1 MEVPVRERGVQSR
14 RARAAE
20 SGTNPTG
27 SSSGGGPGYWPI
39 VAIIAVIVATAGWT
53 TVGVMVMNSKPGDVA
68 SVPSASDEP
77 IDEEESPPDDE
88 APVPES
94 HTFPDLEALLPT
106 EADGTKL
113 TVQSFTGAD
122 VLVDDAWGTSV
133 TQFLTSIGKTPT
145 DLQAARAEDPD
156 GVIDLDSIWAFRVAG
171 VKPETLRD
179 AIVNG
184 WRVDFPDLTTSNATI
199 EGKDVMKGSF
209 GEDAIGSIW
218 YIHDGIV
225 YDIES
230 YDEALATSILASLP
244 PSTAPATSPAASPAA
259 SSAASASPAP

>member
-1 MEVPVRERGVQSR
+1 MRERGVQSR
-14 RARAAE
+14 RARTAE
-20 SGTNPTG
+20 SGTNPTE
-27 SSSGGGPGYWPI
+27 SKPGGGAGYWPI

-53 TVGVMVMNSKPGDVA
+53 TVGVLVMNDKPADIA
-68 SVPSASDEP
+68 AVPSASDEP
-77 IDEEESPPDDE
+77 IDEESLPPE
-88 APVPES
+88 EEPLPES

-106 EADGTKL
+106 EVDGTKL
-113 TVQSFTGAD
+113 VVQSFTGTD

-133 TQFLTSIGKTPT
+133 TQFLTSIGKTPA

-171 VKPETLRD
+171 VEPEKLRD

-184 WRVDFPDLTTSNATI
+184 WRVDFPELTTSNATL

-218 YIHDGIV
+218 YIHDGV
-225 YDIES
+225 VFDIES
-230 YDEALATSILASLP
+230 YDEALSTGILASLP
-244 PSTAPATSPAASPAA
+244 PSSAPATSPAASPAA
-259 SSAASASPAP
+259 SATPAP